1 MLHWK
6 QSTKEY
12 NNGSEEYNRAG
23 RASVRAGYSS
33 GVGKAFRKR
42 LIDDELSFRAWL
54 IAAMKAYLQQ
64 PRGKP

>member
-1 MLHWK
+1 M
-6 QSTKEY
+6 
-12 NNGSEEYNRAG
+12 
-23 RASVRAGYSS
+23 
-33 GVGKAFRKR
+33 GVKNTTEPGARLFAQDIPVGLAKAFRKR